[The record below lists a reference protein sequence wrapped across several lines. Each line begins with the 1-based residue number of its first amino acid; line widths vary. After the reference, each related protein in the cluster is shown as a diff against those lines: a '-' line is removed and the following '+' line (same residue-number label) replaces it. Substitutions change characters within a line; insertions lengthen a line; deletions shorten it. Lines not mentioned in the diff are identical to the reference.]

1 MALPEISYCTRSQ
14 TEGHGV
20 TVISFPR
27 PLVYAT
33 AVQVTDAAP
42 LRRVVSDLIKQNAPA
57 ARVPAGS
64 GRDEA

>member
-20 TVISFPR
+20 TVISLPR
-27 PLVYAT
+27 PLAYAT
-33 AVQVTDAAP
+33 PVQVTDGAP
-42 LRRVVSDLIKQNAPA
+42 LQRVVSDLTKQNAPT